1 MGLDFL
7 HFTRVFTDEQRWQL
21 FYRLLEKFGNYL
33 AVCSRRPGTSGAAHE
48 RKDVEKNTT
57 GNELRCYY
65 SK

>member
-7 HFTRVFTDEQRWQL
+7 NFTRDFTDEQRCQL

-33 AVCSRRPGTSGAAHE
+33 AVRSRRPGTSGAAHE

-57 GNELRCYY
+57 GNELSCY